1 MLQAIRSNPAR
12 QRKAQGKSGPPPVEG
27 WDAISPLASMKPER
41 AVKLENWF
49 PQPGYVEIRRG
60 YASHAT
66 GMGSTTPVQS
76 ILVYN
81 ALNSSNDKMFGVAG
95 TKIWDCTSAGAA
107 TDTTK
112 AVTTARWNAINYTT
126 SAGTAYLWA
135 VNIDAG
141 DKPYQY
147 DSSGGWA
154 QPAITGVTD
163 TDICNVNVFKKYI
176 WVCLKNSMDVAYL
189 PLDSISGAATK
200 FPLGSVM
207 GKGGRVVAMATWT
220 RDGGSG
226 ADDLAVFISSK
237 GQVAVYNGTN
247 PAVDFGL
254 VGVYEIPPPIGARC
268 FTRVAGD
275 IAVVTLGGVLPLSK
289 ALTQDTAAEA
299 GIALTLRINNAIN
312 AYAQLHK
319 SKFGWELTPYPLG
332 TAAILNIP
340 TAENST
346 AIQAVM
352 NTLTGAWCKFT
363 GWNVNTFAV
372 FQDNLYGGSNV
383 GVINKMWTGAK
394 DGSTPITATGQTAY
408 NYFGQPGYQKRF
420 TAVQTLITTSQET
433 NPAHGISTD
442 FKDNAV
448 LGTPSAVTTSD
459 AIYDTA
465 LYDTDVYAAES
476 RSDADWH
483 SVFGIGQCASLHFK
497 QTTNATNAVTVQMN
511 GFNITYELG
520 AFF

>member
-1 MLQAIRSNPAR
+1 MLQALRSNPAR

-27 WDAISPLASMKPER
+27 WDAISPLASMKPTR

-76 ILVYN
+76 ILIYN
-81 ALNSSNDKMFGVAG
+81 ALSASNDKMFAVAG
-95 TKIWDCTSAGAA
+95 TSIYDCTSAGAA

-112 AVTTARWNAINYTT
+112 TVTNARWQYVNYTT

-135 VNIDAG
+135 CNGV

-154 QPAITGVTD
+154 QPSITGVTD
-163 TDICNVNVFKKYI
+163 TDIVNVNVFKKYI
-176 WVCLKNSMDVAYL
+176 WVCLNNSMDAAYL
-189 PLDSISGAATK
+189 PLDSIAGAATK

-207 GKGGRVVAMATWT
+207 GRGGRLMAMATWT

-226 ADDLAVFISSK
+226 ADDLAVFISSR
-237 GQVAVYNGTN
+237 GQVAVYQGTN
-247 PAVDFGL
+247 PATDFEL
-254 VGVYEIPPPIGARC
+254 VGVYEIPPPIGRRC

-312 AYAQLHK
+312 AYAQSHK
-319 SKFGWELTPYPLG
+319 SKFGWELTPFPLG

-340 TAENST
+340 TAENSS
-346 AIQAVM
+346 AVQAVM

-363 GWNVNTFAV
+363 GWNMNTFAV
-372 FQDNLYGGSNV
+372 FQDNLYGGSNI
-383 GVINKMWTGAK
+383 GILYKMWTGGK
-394 DGSTPITATGQTAY
+394 DGSSTITATGQTAY

-420 TAVQTLITTSQET
+420 TAVQTLITTSQST

-448 LGTPSAVTTSD
+448 LGTPSSVTTAD
-459 AIYDTA
+459 AIYDDSGSVYDTA
-465 LYDTDVYAAES
+465 LYATDS
-476 RSDADWH
+476 RADADWH

-497 QTTNATNAVTVQMN
+497 QSTNTTSAVTVQMN
-511 GFNITYELG
+511 GYNITYELG
-520 AFF
+520 EFF